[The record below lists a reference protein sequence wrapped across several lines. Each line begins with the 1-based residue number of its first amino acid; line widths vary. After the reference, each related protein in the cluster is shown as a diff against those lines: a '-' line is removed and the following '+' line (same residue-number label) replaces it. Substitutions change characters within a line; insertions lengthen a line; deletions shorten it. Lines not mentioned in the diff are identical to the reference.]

1 METNKPMFG
10 IKPIPYTPSATNV
23 NTISKPMQVLTAP
36 LDTILSNDQDLEI
49 ENLTRLI
56 FEKISGQE
64 IINIARTDTVNG
76 QNVSYQPIK
85 NLYLIQQ
92 QYNPNNLINLQTTS
106 DKYFRNFII
115 KLDEKVPDV
124 GSGPNGEFI
133 YIDPQTGD
141 LVIDLINILEG
152 EQIQVEIVTTGV
164 VYEAEL

>member
-1 METNKPMFG
+1 MKTIQPVYGLNPT
-10 IKPIPYTPSATNV
+10 PYTPSATQV
-23 NTISKPMQVLTAP
+23 NTISSVKQVLTAP
-36 LDTILSNDQDLEI
+36 LDTILSNDKDLEI
-49 ENLTRLI
+49 EILTRLI

-85 NLYLIQQ
+85 NLFLIQQ
-92 QYNPNNLINLQTTS
+92 QYNPTNIINLQATS
-106 DKYFRNFII
+106 DKYFKNFII
-115 KLDEKVPDV
+115 KLEEKIPNV

-141 LVIDLINILEG
+141 LVIDLVNILEG
-152 EQIQVEIVTTGV
+152 EQIQVEIITTGV